1 MHMRPST
8 SMRYPRIGLVTVLAD
23 DVEAMK
29 AFYGGVLGFEIVEHL
44 GSYVE
49 FRSEGVRFAVCARD
63 VMFTHT
69 SHPSYVEEAS
79 GQRFELAFPSG
90 TPDEVD
96 LLYGELV
103 ARGATAVKPPETMPW
118 GRRTAFIADPEG
130 NIHELYSLREGENV

>member
-1 MHMRPST
+1 
-8 SMRYPRIGLVTVLAD
+8 MRYPRIGLVTVLAD
-23 DVEAMK
+23 DVETMK

-44 GSYVE
+44 GNYIE
-49 FRSEGVRFAVCARD
+49 FRSEGVRFAVCARE

-69 SHPSYVEEAS
+69 GHPSYVEEAY
-79 GQRFELAFPSG
+79 GQRFELAFPAG

-130 NIHELYSLREGENV
+130 NIHEVYSLHEGEDV

>member
-1 MHMRPST
+1 
-8 SMRYPRIGLVTVLAD
+8 MRYPRIGLVTVLAD

-130 NIHELYSLREGENV
+130 NIHELYSLREGENI

>member
-1 MHMRPST
+1 
-8 SMRYPRIGLVTVLAD
+8 VLAD
-23 DVEAMK
+23 DVETMK

-44 GSYVE
+44 GNYIE
-49 FRSEGVRFAVCARD
+49 FRSEGVRFAVCARE

-69 SHPSYVEEAS
+69 GHPSYVEEAY
-79 GQRFELAFPSG
+79 GQRFELAFPAG

-130 NIHELYSLREGENV
+130 NIHEVYSLHEGEDV

>member
-1 MHMRPST
+1 
-8 SMRYPRIGLVTVLAD
+8 MRYPRIGLVTVLAD

-69 SHPSYVEEAS
+69 SHPSYAEEAR

>member
-1 MHMRPST
+1 
-8 SMRYPRIGLVTVLAD
+8 MRYPRIGLVTVLAD

-69 SHPSYVEEAS
+69 SHPSYVEEAR

>member
-1 MHMRPST
+1 ML
-8 SMRYPRIGLVTVLAD
+8 YPRIGLVTVLAD
-23 DVEAMK
+23 DVDAMK

-49 FRSEGVRFAVCARD
+49 FRSEGVRFSVCARD

-69 SHPSYVEEAS
+69 GHPSYVEEAN
-79 GQRFELAFPSG
+79 GQRFELAFPAD

-96 LLYGELV
+96 LLYEELV
-103 ARGATAVKPPETMPW
+103 ARGATAVRPPATMPW

-130 NIHELYSLREGENV
+130 NIHEIYSLHEGEDV